1 MRTIQPADEG
11 APPAVRLAGKGGLPA
26 VRLAGKGAL
35 PAVRLAGKGA
45 LPTIRLATILG
56 LLATAALLG
65 VVSAT
70 AGLGVAGWIV
80 GLATGSAATALLVT
94 ARMRSDQPAIHPAD
108 WVTLTRALLI
118 AGVAGLVADSFG
130 RPVSVTALVTL
141 STVALVL
148 DAVDGQVA
156 RRTGTATPL
165 GARFDGE
172 ADAFLILL
180 LSIAVSQDYGGWVLV
195 IGAARYALLLAG
207 WLIPWLA
214 APLPSRY
221 WGKVVAAV
229 QGIVLTVAASGLLDR
244 RIGMIAV
251 AAALLLLAESF
262 GANVIWLYRTGA
274 GPRTRRALRLAIT
287 VLAVVLV
294 WGVLVAPDRISRLTP
309 AAFARIPVEGLVL
322 VAVALL
328 LPAWPRRI
336 LAGVAGILFS
346 LLILVK
352 ILNMAFYEEIGRPFN
367 PVFGWLDISPAI
379 GVVRDTIGPTRT
391 NIALAAL
398 WLGLILLVG
407 AITAATIHI
416 TTVAA
421 RHRRDAVRGLAAL
434 TAVWALFAGLSLQLV
449 PGSPVASTSAAG
461 LVVAQ
466 VRDTQAALRDQR
478 LFEKALHRPD
488 PEASVPASDLL
499 TGLRG
504 KDVIV
509 AFVESYGQAAVQ
521 GTSFSPGVDA
531 LLRRDT
537 ASLASAGWSTRSA
550 WITSPGFGGVSQL
563 AHSTLQSGLWVN
575 TELRYADL
583 VASRRFTLTDAFN
596 KAGWRTVSDSPE
608 DDPVWP
614 PGTSFY
620 HFDKLYNRFN
630 VGYHGPSF
638 SYASMPDQYTLAELQ
653 RNELGPGHKPVMAEI
668 DLVSSHYPW
677 SPLPTMV
684 PWNKVGNGSIFDSMP
699 ARSESPLTVWRNA
712 NTVRQFFGRSIQY
725 SVQALT
731 SWVTELNDP
740 NLVLIMLGDEQ
751 PGGPISQPGASHKV
765 VASIIARDPSVFR
778 QIAPWHWQD
787 GLLPGQ
793 SAPLEPMDAFR
804 NQFLGAFSTVSSQT
818 ASAHRPAAP
827 EPPR

>member
-1 MRTIQPADEG
+1 MTADPLSPRGMAADGNGGAVRTIQPVDEG
-11 APPAVRLAGKGGLPA
+11 APPAMRFAGKA
-26 VRLAGKGAL
+26 AL
-35 PAVRLAGKGA
+35 PA
-45 LPTIRLATILG
+45 IRLATILG

-70 AGLGVAGWIV
+70 AGLGVAGWIA
-80 GLATGSAATALLVT
+80 GLATGSAAAALLVT
-94 ARMRSDQPAIHPAD
+94 ARMRSDQPSIHPAD

-148 DAVDGQVA
+148 DAVDGPVA

-165 GARFDGE
+165 GARFDCE
-172 ADAFLILL
+172 VDAFLILL
-180 LSIAVSQDYGGWVLV
+180 LSIYVSQDYGGWVLV

-214 APLPSRY
+214 APLPPRY

-244 RIGMIAV
+244 LTGMIAV

-262 GANVIWLYRTGA
+262 GRNVIWLYRTGA
-274 GPRTRRALRLAIT
+274 GPRSRRALRLSVTA
-287 VLAVVLV
+287 ASVVIV
-294 WGVLVAPDRISRLTP
+294 WGVLVAPDRLSQLTP

-322 VAVALL
+322 VAIALV

-336 LAGVAGILFS
+336 VAAVAGILFS
-346 LLILVK
+346 LLTLVK
-352 ILNMAFYEEIGRPFN
+352 ILNMAFYEQIGRPFN
-367 PVFGWLDISPAI
+367 PVFGWVDIGPAI
-379 GVVRDTIGPTRT
+379 GVVRDTIGATRT

-416 TTVAA
+416 TTAAA
-421 RHRRDAVRGLAAL
+421 RHRRATVRELAAL
-434 TAVWALFAGLSLQLV
+434 TAVWALCAGLSLQLV
-449 PGSPVASTSAAG
+449 PKSPVASTSAAG

-466 VRDTQAALRDQR
+466 VRNTQAALRDER
-478 LFEKALHRPD
+478 SFEKALHRSD

-504 KDVIV
+504 KDVIF

-531 LLRRDT
+531 LLRRST
-537 ASLASAGWSTRSA
+537 VSLARAGWSTRSA
-550 WITSPGFGGVSQL
+550 WLTSPGFGGVSQL

-583 VASRRFTLTDAFN
+583 VASHRFTLSDAFG

-630 VGYHGPSF
+630 VGYHGPAF

-653 RNELGPGHKPVMAEI
+653 RQELGPGHKPVMAEI

-677 SPLPTMV
+677 APLPTMV

-712 NTVRQFFGRSIQY
+712 STVRQFFGRSIQY
-725 SVQALT
+725 SMHSLT

-740 NLVLIMLGDEQ
+740 NLVLILLGDEQ
-751 PGGPISQPGASHKV
+751 PGGPISRPGASHKV
-765 VASIIARDPSVFR
+765 VISIIARSPSVFR
-778 QIAPWHWQD
+778 QMASWHWQD
-787 GLLPGQ
+787 GLLPGR

-804 NQFLGAFSTVSSQT
+804 NQLLGTFSTAPAQAT
-818 ASAHRPAAP
+818 SAHGP
-827 EPPR
+827 